1 MHASVC
7 YDVYPAEALVSAS
20 GPECEREKFEKPPG
34 NSTNAKTK
42 KERKKQKR
50 RVFACL
56 GVFGVFGV
64 FGGVEIGP
72 LPARA
77 APPPVRRVW

>member
-1 MHASVC
+1 MAST
-7 YDVYPAEALVSAS
+7 EL
-20 GPECEREKFEKPPG
+20 
-34 NSTNAKTK
+34 K